1 MARAARVSAPG
12 ARRITIEGIMA
23 VPDDYGRIRI
33 VLADERPD
41 GSPNRSK
48 ENYLRVTG
56 GGAAAT
62 HRDTAAA
69 VTAPA
74 HRRAYWLGEAARLR
88 GQWVTA
94 EAVLRPFRNCG
105 VGVAPGVALDL
116 VALDAAAI

>member
-1 MARAARVSAPG
+1 
-12 ARRITIEGIMA
+12 MA

-41 GSPNRSK
+41 GSPNRTK

-56 GGAAAT
+56 VAAAPT
-62 HRDTAAA
+62 HRDTIA
-69 VTAPA
+69 VITAPA

-105 VGVAPGVALDL
+105 IGVAPGIALDL
-116 VALDAAAI
+116 VALDIARGSSAARDSSAAI

>member
-1 MARAARVSAPG
+1 
-12 ARRITIEGIMA
+12 MA

-41 GSPNRSK
+41 GSSNRSK

-56 GGAAAT
+56 GAAPT
-62 HRDTAAA
+62 HRDTIAI

-74 HRRAYWLGEAARLR
+74 HRRAYWLGEAVRLR
-88 GQWVTA
+88 GRWVTA

-116 VALDAAAI
+116 VALDPVALDPAAAI